1 MASVSIPQLKCSVP
15 SRTVDISILY
25 AVQKLGYDRATPE
38 QSRAIHEFLLGRDVF
53 VSLPTGEGKSLCYAS
68 LPLVF
73 DWLREHYVVP
83 ASGDLLHSIVL
94 VVSPLTSLMKDQVES
109 FSKRGQFI
117 IYIAISLLLAV
128 SSIIFG
134 GQTILSLGL
143 RCAFV
148 GVEQHDEAVKQ
159 AVMSGEYQLV
169 YMSPESLLGV
179 LQWREM
185 FRSPVY
191 QEGLVAIAV
200 DEAHLVEK
208 WYDFMTCNSLIQKT
222 MQL

>member
-1 MASVSIPQLKCSVP
+1 M
-15 SRTVDISILY
+15 
-25 AVQKLGYDRATPE
+25 
-38 QSRAIHEFLLGRDVF
+38 
-53 VSLPTGEGKSLCYAS
+53 
-68 LPLVF
+68 
-73 DWLREHYVVP
+73 
-83 ASGDLLHSIVL
+83 
-94 VVSPLTSLMKDQVES
+94 
-109 FSKRGQFI
+109 
-117 IYIAISLLLAV
+117 YIAISLLLAI

-134 GQTILSLGL
+134 GQTISSLGL

-148 GVEQHDEAVKQ
+148 GVEQHNEAVRQ

-179 LQWREM
+179 LQWRKM

-222 MQL
+222 MQLLASYIKVGKLYSLLKLRHIFVLYHQRNVSPLWFSYCSNAMIL